1 MYEQVSSSNPAFN
14 WRQAR
19 AGLTVTLIN
28 MHGDADIFTTHE
40 SHFEFSEDGRAKAAQ
55 LLAILEHLN
64 HAVGHDP
71 EASFEAICARVQKAT
86 GFSQEDI
93 ESRLDGLVVSD
104 SDYDEY
110 SATPV
115 AYTLAET
122 DPSGRV
128 MRAQFDNDNTKKK
141 KLVGYKAIG
150 SVHSSYLRT
159 WE

>member
-19 AGLTVTLIN
+19 AGITVTLIN

-40 SHFEFSEDGRAKAAQ
+40 TYFEFSEDGRAKAAQ
-55 LLAILEHLN
+55 LLTILEHLN
-64 HAVGHDP
+64 HAVGRDP
-71 EASFEAICARVQKAT
+71 EASFEAICARVKNDT
-86 GFSQEDI
+86 GFTQGDI
-93 ESRLDGLVVSD
+93 ESLLEKLVVSD
-104 SDYDEY
+104 SAYDDY

-115 AYTLAET
+115 AYTLSET
-122 DPSGRV
+122 DQAGRV

>member
-1 MYEQVSSSNPAFN
+1 MNEEVSSANPAFN
-14 WRQAR
+14 WKQAT
-19 AGLTVTLIN
+19 AGITVTLIN
-28 MHGDADIFTTHE
+28 MHGDADVFTTHE
-40 SHFEFSEDGRAKAAQ
+40 KRFELNAAGREKAAQ
-55 LLAILEHLN
+55 LLATLEHLN
-64 HAVGHDP
+64 PAVGHDP
-71 EASFEAICARVQKAT
+71 EASFEAICTRVKKET

-93 ESRLDGLVVSD
+93 ESLLDGLVVSD

-115 AYTLAET
+115 AYTLTET

-150 SVHSSYLRT
+150 GVHSSYLRT